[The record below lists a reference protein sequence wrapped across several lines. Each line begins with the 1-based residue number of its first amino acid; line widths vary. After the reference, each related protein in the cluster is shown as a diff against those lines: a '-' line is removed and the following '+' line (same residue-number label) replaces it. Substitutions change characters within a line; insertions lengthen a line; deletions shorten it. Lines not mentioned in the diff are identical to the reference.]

1 MTTSDEPRSAGAV
14 RLHQI
19 AAGLTQLGLTTRIH
33 RTRAGTDL
41 TATLHSL
48 SHRDIQVIVDEDG
61 YTELRYWASLN
72 GTSAAAV
79 TTVANVLESLTASQ
93 SLANR
98 VEPTNGSVAGYDGAV
113 TERAEGSGMTG
124 PQDHLAEQGR
134 VPDQAR
140 PHATDNPHDAQ
151 VRPDDLQARL
161 ERLPLNHPS
170 SPYRDDGSRKT
181 PPPDLTE
188 YELPLPDDPDSPADP
203 DLPARDQ
210 ARTHPDGSW
219 DWQEAKLSPERSL
232 IADQAIA
239 RCHDTEGRDVNG
251 NYGDRGLT
259 PAMRRIEAQLEHGH
273 LVEDTEK
280 FALKDPD
287 RFKEKFAKLIAD
299 RPDRD
304 PALLVQRINDG
315 VRYTFIYDD
324 AEYSSGVMEVS
335 DAIAADGYEL
345 YERKNAWV
353 DDTKVYQGVNSTWR
367 EPSHGVL
374 FEVQVHTPE
383 SWHAKQESHPAY
395 EVAHS
400 LASTREQRA
409 DAMRRQREIF
419 ATVPIPPAV
428 ADIHSYRKE
437 GW

>member
-1 MTTSDEPRSAGAV
+1 MTESGEPNVAGAA
-14 RLHQI
+14 RLHDI
-19 AAGLTQLGLTTRIH
+19 ASGLAAIGLVTHLH
-33 RTRAGTDL
+33 RTRSGIDL
-41 TATLHSL
+41 TATLHSIG
-48 SHRDIQVIVDEDG
+48 HRDIEVIADEDG
-61 YTELRYWASLN
+61 YTELRYWASLS
-72 GTSAAAV
+72 GTPAAAV
-79 TTVANVLESLTASQ
+79 ATIAGALAAITASG
-93 SLANR
+93 SLADR
-98 VEPTNGSVAGYDGAV
+98 ASQTAEHLAGYDGAV
-113 TERAEGSGMTG
+113 TERAEGSGMPG

-134 VPDQAR
+134 IPDQAR
-140 PHATDNPHDAQ
+140 PYTADNPHDAQ
-151 VRPDDLQARL
+151 VRPDDLEARL

-170 SPYRDDGSRKT
+170 SPYRDDGSRKP
-181 PPPDLTE
+181 PPPDLAQ
-188 YELPLPDDPDSPADP
+188 YELPLPDDPDTPSDP
-203 DLPARDQ
+203 DLPAHDQ

-219 DWQEAKLSPERSL
+219 DWKEAKLSPERSL

-304 PALLVQRINDG
+304 PSLLVERINDG

-324 AEYSSGVMEVS
+324 AEYSSGVMDVS

-345 YERKNAWV
+345 YERKNSWT

-367 EPSHGVL
+367 EPSHSVL
-374 FEVQVHTPE
+374 FEVQIHTPA

-419 ATVPIPPAV
+419 STVPIPPAV